1 MRRRIRILS
10 LVLAILMLVPA
21 VLAGCSNGS
30 EPDVTEATTP
40 SPVSSDAS
48 DPVSD
53 SSGNE
58 TTANPNKIDLEGYEF
73 VLNTTAY
80 SGLSA
85 VEEQNGHAG
94 TALFDELMDIYAQIE
109 SDLNCVII
117 AENYDNGT
125 EAMTAA
131 AVGGVKL
138 YDFGCCRQSTWI
150 PLAMMGGIRPLDSMV
165 EAGLDLYN
173 EDVYNQ
179 IFTGMSEVEG
189 KLYAL
194 DMTGKFDNTRLGHF
208 YAFNKELCENA
219 GYPADTLYQAVRDGE
234 WDYDM
239 FLEIARKV
247 AKDTDGDG
255 VNDIWGVAL
264 DTDGN
269 EVWTNGAKMIY
280 YDEAQDKWL
289 ANLQDPQ
296 LMPAL
301 QFMYDLSQND
311 VQIPVIGNTVGRGD
325 RRTMFYEG
333 GAAFAG
339 LYGSNLDADG
349 CLELAANG
357 KLGCLPLPKGPN
369 ADHYVMCMVDL
380 DTFVCPVANQDWEKS
395 VHVMNA
401 IGSAVTDYDAYK
413 AQQLEYLAGDE
424 QALEMLFDYAASN
437 AIMNIAKCS
446 DEMYQIT
453 RKKGFFSNIYEMVL
467 TPAQAAETWQSVV
480 QAELDKV
487 FQQ

>member
-10 LVLAILMLVPA
+10 LVLAILMFVPA
-21 VLAGCSNGS
+21 VLAGCSND
-30 EPDVTEATTP
+30 EKPVETKATTP
-40 SPVSSDAS
+40 APSVDGTSTPAS
-48 DPVSD
+48 DTSALD
-53 SSGNE
+53 
-58 TTANPNKIDLEGYEF
+58 TTADPNKIDLEGYEF
-73 VLNTTAY
+73 VLRGRDTLLSGNPGDTALGAELQEIY
-80 SGLSA
+80 NAIESELNCFITVTDTIDTSASGLLSA
-85 VEEQNGHAG
+85 
-94 TALFDELMDIYAQIE
+94 
-109 SDLNCVII
+109 S
-117 AENYDNGT
+117 
-125 EAMTAA
+125 
-131 AVGGVKL
+131 VGGLKL
-138 YDFGCCRQSTWI
+138 ADFLWCHQMNWI
-150 PLAMMGGIRPLDSMV
+150 PIANMNGLRPLETMI
-165 EAGLDLYN
+165 EAGLELYD
-173 EDVYNQ
+173 EDHFNQ
-179 IFTGMSEVEG
+179 FYTQMAVLEG
-189 KLYAL
+189 HNYGL
-194 DMTGKFDNTRLGHF
+194 DMTGKYYSTTLGHF

-219 GYPADTLYQAVRDGE
+219 GYPADTLFQAVRDGE

-401 IGSAVTDYDAYK
+401 IGAAVTDYDAYK